1 MPRTM
6 CLTSASGC
14 SFVGAPGLEGASRRP
29 QSVLDLLEVEVG
41 FTLRGFAQGD
51 DADFIFGLRVNN
63 RNWHASQ
70 KAKRLEPLLT
80 IAEAIIFKGVGHAFE
95 DARGVDEVK
104 AVFLEV
110 DRALALGPSEL
121 HVASVATNGSYDKSC
136 RFLGLTP
143 ELSRAAKQ
151 EVAPGCGG

>member
-1 MPRTM
+1 M
-6 CLTSASGC
+6 
-14 SFVGAPGLEGASRRP
+14 EGASRRP

-41 FTLRGFAQGD
+41 FTLRGFAEGD

-70 KAKRLEPLLT
+70 KAKRLEPPLT

-104 AVFLEV
+104 AMFLEV

-121 HVASVATNGSYDKSC
+121 HVASVATNGSYGKSC
-136 RFLGLTP
+136 RFLGLT
-143 ELSRAAKQ
+143 LRLRRRGARSVS
-151 EVAPGCGG
+151 EVALETG